1 MNKSSFNIK
10 ELTCNLSLNLGIKA
24 SLVMQLSNVIVD
36 KLVLTFQSIK
46 ESIKTLASIFFNM
59 RMVRKQTK
67 LKYDNNYINK
77 IIAKANNNIY

>member
-10 ELTCNLSLNLGIKA
+10 ELTCNLSLNSGIKA

-46 ESIKTLASIFFNM
+46 ESIKTLASIFF
-59 RMVRKQTK
+59 
-67 LKYDNNYINK
+67 
-77 IIAKANNNIY
+77 